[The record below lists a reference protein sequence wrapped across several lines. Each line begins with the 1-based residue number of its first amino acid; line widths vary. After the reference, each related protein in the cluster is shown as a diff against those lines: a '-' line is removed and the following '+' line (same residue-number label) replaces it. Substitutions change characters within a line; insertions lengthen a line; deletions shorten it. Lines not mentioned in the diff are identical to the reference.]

1 MASLQNDDA
10 TLSRSQAIAIAMFV
24 IVAAFTATGFFLT
37 SLQTTE
43 RSPQSSLVELS
54 LSDVQALL
62 PSEARTLAESSRTSL
77 DLLALPALTADVA
90 KELAEFPGIL
100 NLSGLRSLSTKSAK
114 QLSQLPPSA
123 SLILDGL
130 ASLPPDTARALAQ
143 SRCRYISLNS
153 LKDLTPDL
161 VEELSAYGERASLGC
176 MLHLDGVS
184 SISPATADK
193 VRILKADGLWMDGLE
208 NLGEKEAEALAK
220 FRGAVLSLG
229 GLKVTSPAAI
239 EALSDFQGKVLDLSG
254 LEAVSEQTA
263 KALVAF
269 RGEMLLLGGLI
280 KPSETVLAILRERRE
295 GITLPKDQALDVQEE
310 MQEAGPEKPEKD
322 RHNP

>member
-123 SLILDGL
+123 SLVLDGL

-161 VEELSAYGERASLGC
+161 VEALSAYGECASLGC

-193 VRILKADGLWMDGLE
+193 VRTLKADGLWMDGLE
-208 NLGEKEAEALAK
+208 NLGQKEAEALAK

-229 GLKVTSPAAI
+229 GLKVTSPAVI
-239 EALSDFQGKVLDLSG
+239 EALSEAQRNASSAGERALALAYGSTQILQQIGVWQGAEKKAAPIRHIHVSDRGHFGKLRLSAEPRSTT
-254 LEAVSEQTA
+254 LPT
-263 KALVAF
+263 
-269 RGEMLLLGGLI
+269 
-280 KPSETVLAILRERRE
+280 TRERV
-295 GITLPKDQALDVQEE
+295 KAYS
-310 MQEAGPEKPEKD
+310 
-322 RHNP
+322 